1 MLNFFLSP
9 SAISFSSNRI
19 IRNYFYVY
27 TLASVRELNATL
39 SANFVGLKN
48 GRPRFHKQ
56 YARVEQSP
64 ISKWLLN
71 EAWSFLP
78 RQFRDLCQPVISRV
92 GPARIFNRALIAAYR
107 SPELIQKWI
116 NSNTIFSTASYY
128 CSKKNSFKN
137 STRDL

>member
-27 TLASVRELNATL
+27 TRECTRVERNSLGK
-39 SANFVGLKN
+39 FRWIEK
-48 GRPRFHKQ
+48 RPTPFHKQ